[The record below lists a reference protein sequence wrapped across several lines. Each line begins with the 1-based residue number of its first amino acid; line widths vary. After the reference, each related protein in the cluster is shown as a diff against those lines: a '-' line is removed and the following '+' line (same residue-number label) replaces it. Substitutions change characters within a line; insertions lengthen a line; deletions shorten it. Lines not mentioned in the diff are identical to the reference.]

1 MKMTRKEEAV
11 ACFRSGFVCSQ
22 AVLSVFAEDY
32 GLDRN
37 TALKLGT
44 AFGGGIARR
53 AETCGAVTGALMVI
67 GLGYGRSEQKDTQ
80 AKETTYRKSQ
90 EFIRWFTERHGAV
103 GCRSLLE
110 VDISTPEGTQ
120 AAKEKSL
127 FQTLCPEFVEG
138 AVEIL
143 EKIL

>member
-1 MKMTRKEEAV
+1 MGRKDEAV

-22 AVLSVFAEDY
+22 AVLSVFAEDF
-32 GLDRN
+32 GLDRI
-37 TALKLGT
+37 TALKLGA

-67 GLGYGRSEQKDTQ
+67 GLGYERSEEKDTQ
-80 AKETTYRKSQ
+80 AKETTYRKSH
-90 EFIRWFTERHGAV
+90 EFIRLFTDRHGAID
-103 GCRSLLE
+103 CRSLLE

-120 AAKEKSL
+120 AAKEKKL
-127 FQTLCPEFVEG
+127 FQTLCPKFVED